1 MEYTSY
7 LFIISPFLSNIDIHA
22 TVAIE
27 TDTKMLTPYD
37 PNHKTAKPQF
47 QHSKPK
53 GWQPERG
60 KQNVLFFFLKKK
72 RPLNPGSNT
81 VDSKL
86 LSWCSKLTVWTCVS

>member
-72 RPLNPGSNT
+72 GFPHWMDVRAA
-81 VDSKL
+81 
-86 LSWCSKLTVWTCVS
+86 LSL